1 MHAAMAAL
9 MFARKVAADRGD
21 RRAIEAEHI
30 DQLIGETFHD
40 RVITREHVDTMLQ
53 PAIDALFKLEAIH
66 RGGFDVLAIE
76 HRVKFP
82 RVPGAFGTVD
92 LILGNE
98 THVLHVDW
106 KFGQGVGVR
115 AVYGDSEGAVVNP
128 QLMFYVCAAVRARH
142 KVAGQSLRGRKQVGA
157 IIQPRGSEPLTYTE
171 IIPKEL
177 RWFEEDMQR
186 AVEIALGR
194 DPPRVRG
201 EHCRFAPCKVTC
213 PLWTGP
219 LLDLSMLEP
228 PPVGRLPHPDVTP
241 YGNYLARAKV
251 LLDGAAM
258 LKKEVDEQIHAYLE
272 QGGKVPG
279 WRLKAK
285 TKQRQWV
292 DEETVSSTLLNMG
305 FSQDEIWQRKLQT
318 FAATDA
324 AARRHGVKIP
334 DALRVA
340 PPSTETTIAAT
351 DDPAPVIEPTVAVEQ
366 FTAALKQ
373 LQTGA

>member
-40 RVITREHVDTMLQ
+40 RVVTREHVDTMLQ
-53 PAIDALFKLEAIH
+53 PAIDALFELEAIH

>member
-142 KVAGQSLRGRKQVGA
+142 KVAGQSLRGRKQIGA

-351 DDPAPVIEPTVAVEQ
+351 DDPAPVVEPTVAVEQ

-373 LQTGA
+373 LQTGT

>member
-9 MFARKVAADRGD
+9 MFARKVAADRD
-21 RRAIEAEHI
+21 DHRAIEAEHV

-40 RVITREHVDTMLQ
+40 RVVTREHVDTMLQ

-318 FAATDA
+318 FAVTDA

-334 DALRVA
+334 DTLRVA
-340 PPSTETTIAAT
+340 PPTTETTIAAT
-351 DDPAPVIEPTVAVEQ
+351 DDPAPVVEPTVAVEQ
-366 FTAALKQ
+366 FTTALKQ
-373 LQTGA
+373 LQTGT

>member
-157 IIQPRGSEPLTYTE
+157 IIQPSGSEPLTYTE

-292 DEETVSSTLLNMG
+292 DEETVASTLFNMG

-351 DDPAPVIEPTVAVEQ
+351 DDPAPVVEPTVAVEQ

-373 LQTGA
+373 LQTGT

>member
-142 KVAGQSLRGRKQVGA
+142 KVAGQSLRGRKQIGA

-340 PPSTETTIAAT
+340 PPTTETTIAAT
-351 DDPAPVIEPTVAVEQ
+351 DDPAPVVEPTVAVEQ

-373 LQTGA
+373 LQTGN